1 MVRLRLHNVS
11 ISLDSIGSYNVS
23 ERERSAGRRGIAKHW
38 PKEADVTGN
47 VRNKTFVVVGAT
59 GRVGPL
65 QRWIRE
71 LTIRAFVP
79 LFAKRGER

>member
-1 MVRLRLHNVS
+1 MVRLRLNNVS
-11 ISLDSIGSYNVS
+11 ISLDSVGSYNVS
-23 ERERSAGRRGIAKHW
+23 ERERSAGRRGIAQHW

-47 VRNKTFVVVGAT
+47 VRNKTFVVMGAT
-59 GRVGPL
+59 GRVEPL

-79 LFAKRGER
+79 LFAKRGDR